1 MGQVFLDSFLDTL
14 KLLPFVLII
23 YILIELLEHKTSF
36 TENHKLL
43 QGHLAPLLGAAT
55 GIIPQCGFSVMA
67 AKLYDKKLIRTGTL
81 LAVFLATS
89 DEALIILLSSIDR
102 AYVVIP
108 LIVIKLAV
116 AIGIG
121 YLVNAMFRKEP
132 QVEHVEGEIS
142 AYSCDHDHEEEKPIK
157 TYFVRPLLHT
167 LEVGAYLFIVTL
179 VFGIIIYYVGEDSIA
194 EWFVGGAYLQP
205 LICGAIGLIPNCASS
220 VIITGA
226 YLNGGVL
233 FGSMVAGLC
242 VNAGMG
248 MVILFKNTRAV
259 KRNLAILVAMY
270 VIGVAVGILIN
281 SILVATGW
289 YVAL

>member
-1 MGQVFLDSFLDTL
+1 MGEVFLDAFLDTL
-14 KLLPFVLII
+14 ELLPFVLII

-43 QGHLAPLLGAAT
+43 QGNLAPLLGAAT

-67 AKLYDKKLIRTGTL
+67 AKLYDRKLIRTGTL

-89 DEALIILLSSIDR
+89 DEALIILLSSIDE

-108 LIVIKLAV
+108 LVVIKLIVAV
-116 AIGIG
+116 AVG
-121 YLVNAMFRKEP
+121 YFVNAVFKKEK
-132 QVEHVEGEIS
+132 QETHFSGEIH
-142 AYSCDHDHEEEKPIK
+142 AYSCGNEHEDEKPVK

-167 LEVGAYLFIVTL
+167 LEVCVYLFLVTL
-179 VFGIIIYYVGEDSIA
+179 IFGLIVYLVGEDVVA

-205 LICGAIGLIPNCASS
+205 LICAAIGLIPNCASS

-233 FGSMVAGLC
+233 FGSMIAGLC
-242 VNAGMG
+242 TNAGMG
-248 MVILFKNTRAV
+248 MVVLFKNTKQT
-259 KRNLAILVAMY
+259 KRNLAIFAAMY
-270 VIGVAVGILIN
+270 VIGAAAGIIVN
-281 SILVATGW
+281 AILVACGW
-289 YVAL
+289 YVAI